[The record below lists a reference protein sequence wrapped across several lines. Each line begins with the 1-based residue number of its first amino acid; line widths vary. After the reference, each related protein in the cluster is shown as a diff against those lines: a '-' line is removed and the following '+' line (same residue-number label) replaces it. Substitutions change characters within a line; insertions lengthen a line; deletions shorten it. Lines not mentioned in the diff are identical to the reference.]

1 MNKEKEILKLT
12 QAVNRAAKAER
23 SNFQYYYRW
32 KDLMVQFLRFHGVI
46 KFRGYHKFPAGF
58 MAYYATE
65 DGEYGFHDGVILKT
79 VNDEQVIGEIGGLIE
94 AKPYLIDTD
103 FFEKLKPIL
112 KRFEKKH
119 YKVKMVAGEWF
130 GGWDF

>member
-1 MNKEKEILKLT
+1 MKIKILKLT
-12 QAVNRAAKAER
+12 QAVSRAAKIER
-23 SNFQYYYRW
+23 SNLEYYYYW

-46 KFRGYHKFPAGF
+46 KLRGYHKFPGGF
-58 MAYYATE
+58 MAYYATD
-65 DGEYGFHDGVILKT
+65 DGEYGFHDGVLWKN
-79 VNDEQVIGEIGGLIE
+79 VDSEQVIGEIGGLIE

-119 YKVKMVAGEWF
+119 YQVELIAGEWVAS
-130 GGWDF
+130 WDF